1 MLSYVYKFED
11 IYGNILYI
19 GKTDDMDRRMTQHF
33 GGKGHIQGNCY
44 KDTARIYYMKF
55 YSDGDALLVEQY
67 MIGKYDPPYNKL
79 GKSKKRV
86 SLKLNIDENW
96 VLYKVLKSK
105 KVECTK
111 DAISDILLLGGIVV
125 CSLVY
130 LLWLL

>member
-19 GKTDDMDRRMTQHF
+19 GKTNNMERRMAQHF
-33 GGKGHIQGNCY
+33 GGNGHVDSKCY
-44 KDTARIYYMKF
+44 RDTARVYYMQF
-55 YSDGDALLVEQY
+55 HSDGDALLVEQY

-86 SLKLNIDENW
+86 TLKINIDERW
-96 VLYKVLKSK
+96 VLYKILKTDR
-105 KVECTK
+105 VACTK
-111 DAISDILLLGGIVV
+111 DAIADILLVGGLLVGSV
-125 CSLVY
+125 VY